1 MSGFQASFFI
11 ELMGKRS
18 EYCATLLELSLQQD
32 KYIEADNYTAL
43 VEVLGKKQ
51 QVLGKMDAMN
61 KEHPSL
67 KQDWLDQRD
76 TVVAEDR
83 VRCDKVLS
91 EIESIL
97 EKLMQHEEEATEN
110 LMKRRDETQQK
121 LNDISKGVKVNEVY
135 RDEVMPSTHRH
146 LDVGL

>member
-11 ELMGKRS
+11 ELMDKRS
-18 EYCATLLELSLQQD
+18 GYCATLLELSLQQD
-32 KYIEADNYTAL
+32 MYIETDNYTAL
-43 VEVLGKKQ
+43 VEVLGQKQ

-61 KEHPSL
+61 REHPSL
-67 KQDWLDQRD
+67 KQEWLDHRD
-76 TVVAEDR
+76 AVSADDR

-91 EIESIL
+91 EIEKIL

-135 RDEVMPSTHRH
+135 RDELMPSTHRH